1 MQEEKPNPK
10 RKERQDGPNPE
21 YDNFQKVLEQV
32 LSIPK
37 EELDERQAEYQR
49 KREQEKR
56 AG

>member
-1 MQEEKPNPK
+1 MANEKPNPE

-32 LSIPK
+32 LSVPK
-37 EELDERQAEYQR
+37 GELDKMRAEH
-49 KREQEKR
+49 KRERKEKR